1 MSPSSTD
8 RIERQILLRAPRGR
22 VWRALTDSAEFGRW
36 FGVKV
41 EGAFAPGAHVRG
53 AITHP
58 GYEHVVFDITI
69 ERMEPERL
77 FSWRWH
83 PHAVEPG
90 IDYSAEPAT
99 LVVFELADAPGGIM
113 LTVVESGFDQV
124 PLARRALA
132 YRMNGDGWAYQMQAI
147 EAHVAAAG

>member
-41 EGAFAPGAHVRG
+41 EGAFVPGAHVRG